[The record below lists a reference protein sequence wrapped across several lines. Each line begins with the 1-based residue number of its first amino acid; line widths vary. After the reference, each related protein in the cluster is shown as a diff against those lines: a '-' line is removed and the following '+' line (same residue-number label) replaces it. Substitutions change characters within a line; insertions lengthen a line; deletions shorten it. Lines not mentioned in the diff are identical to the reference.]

1 MRTSSRRTLAGR
13 TRVWAE
19 NVMARKYFWP
29 GCHRMEPYRTL
40 YPRAATRLP
49 HTDAVAARL
58 LILPTGTGVSTAEI
72 DTLCGLLALM
82 VEQGPGLRQRLH
94 ARPAAA

>member
-1 MRTSSRRTLAGR
+1 MAGGP
-13 TRVWAE
+13 TRDDLVQALWAE

-40 YPRAATRLP
+40 YPRAAGRLP

-58 LILPTGTGVSTAEI
+58 LILPTGTCVSAADVERVC
-72 DTLCGLLALM
+72 DLLAFM
-82 VEQGPGLRQRLH
+82 IDAGAPLRERMESR
-94 ARPAAA
+94 ASVS